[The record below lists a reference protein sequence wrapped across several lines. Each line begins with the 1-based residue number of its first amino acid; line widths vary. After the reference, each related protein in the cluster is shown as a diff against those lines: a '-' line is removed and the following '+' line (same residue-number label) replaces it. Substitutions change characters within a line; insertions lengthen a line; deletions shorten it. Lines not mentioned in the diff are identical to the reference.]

1 MILRRFIYI
10 IIAMV
15 LILAI
20 AVALAIAFGGPG
32 SVSPLASINDP
43 FKDVDNS
50 DLPKIEHYQA
60 RDGSSLAFRHY
71 AVSANAIQGSVVL
84 VHGSS
89 ASGQS
94 MHVLAKQF
102 AAQGFS
108 TYSLDIRGHGESG
121 TRGTIAYI
129 GQLEDDL
136 VDFMETTKPAS
147 PSTLVGLS
155 AGGGFALRFASGE
168 NEAIFQSYLLLT
180 PFLSQSAPT
189 SHLDGGGWVSVGI
202 PRLISLT
209 ILNNFG
215 ITQFNDL
222 PVMNYALNDKAKQF
236 LTPTYS
242 YSLATNFRPRPD
254 YKNDMRRVKRPCML
268 IAGTNDEIFYAEKF
282 EQVIHAEQPDWPVL
296 LVPDAGHTSLII
308 NPESVSTIVAN
319 VERLQGKQP

>member
-1 MILRRFIYI
+1 MIKRFISI
-10 IIAMV
+10 IVTIV
-15 LILAI
+15 LVIAI
-20 AVALAIAFGGPG
+20 AVVLAITLGGPG
-32 SVSPLASINDP
+32 SVSPLDSINNP
-43 FKDVDNS
+43 FKNVDNS
-50 DLPKIEHYQA
+50 DLPKIERYRA
-60 RDGSSLAFRHY
+60 RDGATLAFRHY
-71 AVSANAIQGSVVL
+71 PASGNVTNGSVVL

-89 ASGQS
+89 ASSQS
-94 MHVLAKQF
+94 MHLLAKQF
-102 AAQGFS
+102 AAQGISAFA
-108 TYSLDIRGHGESG
+108 LDMRGHGESG
-121 TRGTIAYI
+121 SKGTIAYI

-136 VDFMETTKPAS
+136 SDFMEATKPAS

-168 NEAIFQSYLLLT
+168 NQALFQSYVLLT

-189 SHLDGGGWVSVGI
+189 SRVDGGGWVSVGI

-222 PVMNYALNDKAKQF
+222 PVMNYALNDKAKEF

-254 YKNDMRRVKRPCML
+254 YKDDMHRVKKPCMV
-268 IAGTNDEIFYAEKF
+268 IVGASDEIFYAEKF
-282 EQVIHAEQPDWPVL
+282 EQVIHAERPDWPVL

-319 VERLQGKQP
+319 VARLQGKQP